1 MDINNIYFYLLLGVF
16 LYFLFTYVLENYLVE
31 QENFDPS
38 LVPVSSIVTLA
49 KVAQKLV
56 NGNGTLTNP
65 GNLQIGKDM
74 QATGA
79 LTVTGKTAIGSTT
92 IGDKTLNVT
101 GTVGVSG
108 DTNVGGN
115 TTVGGKLDVTGNT
128 TLGGLYTKFS
138 NGSTFPYSI
147 IRNPTNLTFV
157 GGKTDNTD
165 YNWSN
170 TVSIDNNANMT
181 IGGTTPTTLNT
192 GNGELT
198 VKGMSN
204 LSDITATGNIILST
218 NPAAN
223 GVSIGTET
231 LPSGVGGLAVAG
243 NTTVG
248 GALGVTG
255 NLNARTVEGYN
266 TRVGGIWTS
275 GGIYAEGTSNLEI
288 GAGSTNV
295 YIGAANNT
303 AKNNLKVTGTSH
315 DSADPIM
322 LANYHHRSYC
332 LSGDGTNIIS
342 KSCNRNDITQF
353 WKYTGVRFVHIN
365 SGKCMTITANSESYD
380 QPGVTKFG
388 LAPCDIKNGDQ
399 VLRWNQ
405 ASRRIHRWK
414 NNFTNHSDHWVTQV
428 RLQGNGTL
436 DLWNDKCEN
445 DCVWDAF

>member
-1 MDINNIYFYLLLGVF
+1 MNINNIYFYLLLGVF

-92 IGDKTLNVT
+92 MGDKTLNVT
-101 GTVGVSG
+101 GTLGVSSA
-108 DTNVGGN
+108 TNVGG
-115 TTVGGKLDVTGNT
+115 TLDVTGTT

-223 GVSIGTET
+223 GVSIGTKT

-288 GAGSTNV
+288 GAGSSNV
-295 YIGAANNT
+295 FIGAANGG
-303 AKNNLKVTGTSH
+303 AKNNLRVTGIAH

-322 LANYHHRSYC
+322 LRNLQHNTQC
-332 LSGDGTNIIS
+332 LSGDGTNNSIVS
-342 KSCNRNDITQF
+342 KTCDRNDITQF
-353 WKYTGVRFVHIN
+353 WTYKGVRFTHLN
-365 SGKCMTITANSESYD
+365 SGKCMTITENPEAYNQSGS
-380 QPGVTKFG
+380 GGTKFG
-388 LAPCDIKNGDQ
+388 LRPCDIKNGDQ

-405 ASRRIHRWK
+405 YSRRIHRWL
-414 NNFTNHSDHWVTQV
+414 NNFTKHAGDWLTQV
-428 RLQGNGTL
+428 RLQDDKTLHLWDNGCGN
-436 DLWNDKCEN
+436 E
-445 DCVWDAF
+445 CVWDAF